1 MWWIRRG
8 FFKGSAAVAG
18 YGLLPGIG
26 FAEQVLDKFGKM
38 SKLAAPE
45 PTYPFFLRKEGS
57 VHELTAE
64 DVKAPAFND
73 VVTRDTVWLDKAS
86 VRGVAQ

>member
-1 MWWIRRG
+1 M
-8 FFKGSAAVAG
+8 AG
-18 YGLLPGIG
+18 YGLLPGLG
-26 FAEQVLDKFGKM
+26 LAERALDKFGAM

-45 PTYPFFLRKEGS
+45 PTYPFFLRNEGS

-73 VVTRDTVWLDKAS
+73 FVTRDTVWLDKAS
-86 VRGVAQ
+86 VREVAQ